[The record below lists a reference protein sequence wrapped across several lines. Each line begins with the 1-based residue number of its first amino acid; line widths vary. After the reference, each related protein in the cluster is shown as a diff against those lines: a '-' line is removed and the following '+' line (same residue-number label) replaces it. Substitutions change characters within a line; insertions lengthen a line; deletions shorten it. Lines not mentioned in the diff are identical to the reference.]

1 MKLKT
6 SSHKFKILLSL
17 IAILIGYSPAW
28 SQQSNPFEADPRAPY
43 AGGVI
48 FRAQCAA
55 CHGADA
61 KGIASIDAPDL
72 TLIWSNRELAD
83 AEVFATIRNGV
94 PGSIMPPHGFP
105 DPQVWMLVAYL
116 KSIAVA
122 GTAINLSGDAALG
135 QALFSSNCARCHRVA
150 ANGGSLGPDLTRI
163 TARRSKLALEES
175 IRNPSAEIGLR
186 YKPVLI
192 SAADGQRV
200 QGAIKSEDAF
210 SLQIMDLNQQ
220 LRGFAKASV
229 RSIERQEESLM
240 PRFTAN
246 QLNDADIENILTYLQ
261 VQQ

>member
-1 MKLKT
+1 MPIHKIKL
-6 SSHKFKILLSL
+6 LLGLVATLLAPS
-17 IAILIGYSPAW
+17 AAW

-48 FRAQCAA
+48 FRAQCAT

-72 TLIWSNRELAD
+72 TLIWSNRNLAD

-94 PGSIMPPHGFP
+94 PGSIMPAHSFP

-122 GTAINLSGDAALG
+122 GTDINLSGDADRG
-135 QALFSSNCARCHRVA
+135 RELFNSNCARCHRVA
-150 ANGGSLGPDLTRI
+150 GNGGSLGPDLTRI
-163 TARRSKLALEES
+163 TARRSRLALEES
-175 IRNPSAEIGLR
+175 IRNPGAEIGTR
-186 YKPVLI
+186 YRPVVII
-192 SAADGQRV
+192 SADGQRV
-200 QGAIKSEDAF
+200 QGTIKSEDAF

-220 LRGFAKASV
+220 LRGFTKASV
-229 RSIERQEESLM
+229 RAIERQDQSLM
-240 PRFTAN
+240 PRFTSN
-246 QLNDADIENILTYLQ
+246 ELNDADIENILTYLQ